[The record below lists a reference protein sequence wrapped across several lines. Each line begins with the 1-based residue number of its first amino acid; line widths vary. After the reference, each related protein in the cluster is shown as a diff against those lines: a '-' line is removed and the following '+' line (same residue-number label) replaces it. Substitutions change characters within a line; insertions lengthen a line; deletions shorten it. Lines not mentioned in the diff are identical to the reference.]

1 MDYKYY
7 EGKIGYLKNIEK
19 LESLIQEIKLDE
31 ELSTGEK
38 LDLEKRINKEIE
50 KLKDGDNYYQ
60 LIKRSGFVNQVSY
73 SEQAEKRKQVYMLS
87 SGSVLN
93 FKAEGNILD
102 LNLHGKHSIYR
113 MGKPIILGV
122 KI

>member
-19 LESLIQEIKLDE
+19 LKSLIQEIKLDE

-50 KLKDGDNYYQ
+50 ELKDRE
-60 LIKRSGFVNQVSY
+60 IEF
-73 SEQAEKRKQVYMLS
+73 
-87 SGSVLN
+87 
-93 FKAEGNILD
+93 
-102 LNLHGKHSIYR
+102 
-113 MGKPIILGV
+113 
-122 KI
+122 

>member
-19 LESLIQEIKLDE
+19 LKSLIQEIKLDK

-50 KLKDGDNYYQ
+50 KLKDEE
-60 LIKRSGFVNQVSY
+60 IEF
-73 SEQAEKRKQVYMLS
+73 
-87 SGSVLN
+87 
-93 FKAEGNILD
+93 
-102 LNLHGKHSIYR
+102 
-113 MGKPIILGV
+113 
-122 KI
+122 

>member
-19 LESLIQEIKLDE
+19 LKSLIQEIKLDK

-50 KLKDGDNYYQ
+50 KLKD
-60 LIKRSGFVNQVSY
+60 
-73 SEQAEKRKQVYMLS
+73 AEIEL
-87 SGSVLN
+87 
-93 FKAEGNILD
+93 
-102 LNLHGKHSIYR
+102 
-113 MGKPIILGV
+113 
-122 KI
+122 

>member
-19 LESLIQEIKLDE
+19 LKSLIQEIKLDK

-50 KLKDGDNYYQ
+50 ELKDKE
-60 LIKRSGFVNQVSY
+60 I
-73 SEQAEKRKQVYMLS
+73 EKTKDREIE
-87 SGSVLN
+87 
-93 FKAEGNILD
+93 F
-102 LNLHGKHSIYR
+102 
-113 MGKPIILGV
+113 
-122 KI
+122 

>member
-31 ELSTGEK
+31 GLSTGEK

-50 KLKDGDNYYQ
+50 KLKDEE
-60 LIKRSGFVNQVSY
+60 IEF
-73 SEQAEKRKQVYMLS
+73 
-87 SGSVLN
+87 
-93 FKAEGNILD
+93 
-102 LNLHGKHSIYR
+102 
-113 MGKPIILGV
+113 
-122 KI
+122 

>member
-50 KLKDGDNYYQ
+50 L
-60 LIKRSGFVNQVSY
+60 
-73 SEQAEKRKQVYMLS
+73 
-87 SGSVLN
+87 
-93 FKAEGNILD
+93 
-102 LNLHGKHSIYR
+102 
-113 MGKPIILGV
+113 
-122 KI
+122 

>member
-19 LESLIQEIKLDE
+19 LESLIQDIKLDE

-50 KLKDGDNYYQ
+50 KLKDTEIE
-60 LIKRSGFVNQVSY
+60 L
-73 SEQAEKRKQVYMLS
+73 
-87 SGSVLN
+87 
-93 FKAEGNILD
+93 
-102 LNLHGKHSIYR
+102 
-113 MGKPIILGV
+113 
-122 KI
+122 

>member
-19 LESLIQEIKLDE
+19 LESLIQEIKLDK

-50 KLKDGDNYYQ
+50 KLKDEEIE
-60 LIKRSGFVNQVSY
+60 L
-73 SEQAEKRKQVYMLS
+73 
-87 SGSVLN
+87 
-93 FKAEGNILD
+93 
-102 LNLHGKHSIYR
+102 
-113 MGKPIILGV
+113 
-122 KI
+122 

>member
-19 LESLIQEIKLDE
+19 LKSLIQEIKLDE

-50 KLKDGDNYYQ
+50 KLKDEE
-60 LIKRSGFVNQVSY
+60 IEF
-73 SEQAEKRKQVYMLS
+73 
-87 SGSVLN
+87 
-93 FKAEGNILD
+93 
-102 LNLHGKHSIYR
+102 
-113 MGKPIILGV
+113 
-122 KI
+122 

>member
-19 LESLIQEIKLDE
+19 LESLIQDIKLDE

-50 KLKDGDNYYQ
+50 KLKDAEIELYKAFYSFYKSKSYYK
-60 LIKRSGFVNQVSY
+60 IMVKT
-73 SEQAEKRKQVYMLS
+73 
-87 SGSVLN
+87 
-93 FKAEGNILD
+93 I
-102 LNLHGKHSIYR
+102 NLQ
-113 MGKPIILGV
+113 
-122 KI
+122 